1 MAAITPEDTP
11 ALAPAPATQGPDR
24 VEGFVVLSTWQ
35 SFAMPGLAPDESAG
49 NIGSYSDT
57 AAPAGAV
64 VTPQRAQQFTRQI
77 MVTRL
82 LLRIYSAESGTKP
95 AAQQESYAGW
105 IVIQL

>member
-11 ALAPAPATQGPDR
+11 ALAPAPAAQGPDR

-35 SFAMPGLAPDESAG
+35 SFEVPGVALDQPIG

-57 AAPAGAV
+57 AGAV
-64 VTPQRAQQFTRQI
+64 ATPQRAQQFTRQI

-95 AAQQESYAGW
+95 DAQQERYAGW
-105 IVIQL
+105 LVIQL